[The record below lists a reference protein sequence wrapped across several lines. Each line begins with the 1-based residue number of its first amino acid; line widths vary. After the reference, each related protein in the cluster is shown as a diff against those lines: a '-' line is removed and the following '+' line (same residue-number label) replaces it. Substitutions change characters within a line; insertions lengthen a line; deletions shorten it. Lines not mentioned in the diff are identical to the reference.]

1 MKKSFIFLIS
11 ALFLV
16 FLLGRISNNSPW
28 PGDSASGSILF
39 SSYSSPIKSLDAAT
53 SYYVHESAILDNI
66 VEAPLDYDYFAR
78 PYRLVPRLLQI
89 LPEPQYYDSAGQLLG
104 ADPEPNAVARVEYLL
119 KLRPGLRYQQHPC
132 FAKDATGQPYYAEA
146 QRMPKNVASLLDFP
160 RQDSRELHAE
170 DFRLALIRLCDP
182 RLASP
187 VYSNLSSFI
196 AGMRECSAAMQQK
209 LAENNEAMLDYRDL
223 DFAGIEVLSQQE
235 FKLCLSRK
243 YPQAL
248 YWLAMHFFAP
258 LPWEA
263 LQFYA
268 LPHVEKAG
276 FSGQNWPVGTG
287 PYKMSRMQPNLQV
300 VLVRNEN
307 FNGGAIALPDEA
319 ESMIERIVFQ
329 YERESIPGWI
339 KFNQGYYDHSGLPSD
354 FLQTAT
360 DFSNS
365 GELRLTKEMQD
376 KGLSMHSSITPT
388 IFYFGFNMLDET
400 VGGLQESARLLRL
413 AISIVLDY
421 REFIDIFLN
430 GQGQPAQCVIP
441 PSISGSCRD
450 NPFVSPWDE
459 KSGAS
464 RRRSLAEAKELMRQA
479 GYENGLD
486 REGRVLK
493 LYLDH
498 ANAGSS
504 NFKAQ
509 FQWLKNKFASLGIQ
523 LEERP
528 SDLNRW
534 RDKLQTGNW
543 QLIFNKGWLADYP
556 DPENFLFLF
565 YSKNG
570 TVQSQGRGANYVNYA
585 SPEFDRLFE
594 ELECMVD
601 SPERQRLIAEACLL
615 LQKDAPC
622 CWGFHPAKVLL
633 THGWLKNYQPHDMSY
648 GTLRH
653 LRLDSAERQKLQSRW
668 NKPRL
673 KPVYA
678 AIMLI
683 AALGVCIE
691 AGRKFLQRT
700 DAQTRLPG

>member
-1 MKKSFIFLIS
+1 MKRILVFSVFAF
-11 ALFLV
+11 FLV
-16 FLLGRISNNSPW
+16 FLLSRLTNNSPW
-28 PGDSASGSILF
+28 PSDSASSSTLF
-39 SSYSSPIKSLDAAT
+39 SSYSSPLKSLDAAT

-66 VEAPLDYDYFAR
+66 VEAPLDYDYVAR
-78 PYRLVPRLLQI
+78 PYRLVSRLLES
-89 LPEPQYYDSAGQLLG
+89 LPEPRYYDESGALLG
-104 ADPEPNAVARVEYLL
+104 SDPEPGLVSRVEYLL
-119 KLRPGLRYQQHPC
+119 RLRSGLRYQEHPC
-132 FAKDATGQPYYAEA
+132 FVRDADGSAYYAQA
-146 QRMPKNVASLLDFP
+146 TRLPKKAVSLLDFP
-160 RQDSRELHAE
+160 RQGSRELRAE

-182 RLASP
+182 RLSSP

-196 AGMRECSAAMQQK
+196 SGMRECSEQMRERLSAADVDF
-209 LAENNEAMLDYRDL
+209 LDYRGL
-223 DFAGIEVLSQQE
+223 DFAGIEVLGARE

-263 LQFYA
+263 LEFYA
-268 LPHVEKAG
+268 LPQVRAAG
-276 FSGQNWPVGTG
+276 FSLQNWPVGSG

-300 VLVRNEN
+300 LLERNQNYE
-307 FNGGAIALPDEA
+307 GRSPEERQAPGSI
-319 ESMIERIVFQ
+319 IERIVFQ
-329 YERESIPGWI
+329 YEREAIPGWI

-354 FLQTAT
+354 FLQNAT
-360 DFSNS
+360 DFSGG
-365 GELRLTKEMQD
+365 GELQLSKELLA
-376 KGLSMHSSITPT
+376 KGLEMHQSITPT

-400 VGGLQESARLLRL
+400 VGGSGESERLLRL
-413 AISIVLDY
+413 ALSIVLDY
-421 REFIDIFLN
+421 QEFIDIFLN
-430 GQGQPAQCVIP
+430 GQGLPAQCVIP

-459 KSGAS
+459 KLGRS
-464 RRRSLAEAKELMRQA
+464 RRRSLDEARELMRQA

-486 REGRVLK
+486 REGKALR

-523 LEERP
+523 LEERA

-534 RDKLQTGNW
+534 RDKLQNGNW

-594 ELECMVD
+594 QLECMLEG
-601 SPERQRLIAEACLL
+601 PRRQELIAQACEL

-648 GTLRH
+648 GTMKH
-653 LRLDSAERQKLQSRW
+653 LRLDGKQRQKMQSSW
-668 NKPRL
+668 NKPRM
-673 KPVYA
+673 KIVYA
-678 AIMLI
+678 AMLLFTL
-683 AALGVCIE
+683 AGVAIHT
-691 AGRKFLQRT
+691 GKNFLARRGQ
-700 DAQTRLPG
+700 AEIVP